1 MLNKNHLISL
11 LVIASVA
18 LTGCNSKKSSSSGT
32 TKTGEV
38 IFFQNIEGTG
48 ELQLK
53 ALKTN
58 QRNSYGKVGF
68 QQFTNAVSLP
78 VGTWYVNVVNDN
90 ATTDTTDDISLIDE
104 DNFKSDSSELGL
116 VAITEDSTGTKKLV
130 QLPFANGAG
139 IRPINIAHLHN
150 GLGDLVAYFLLPDA
164 NNNDCDPAF
173 VPDMSTPDAVITNN
187 ISFGEVS
194 NIVNRTLPAADANG
208 DVSKNICV
216 YIKDDTDTL
225 IYQSGKVA
233 LENSANQTI
242 LITRNTVA
250 ASGDAEAVNLIY
262 YKNGVSWVWSN
273 SPADT
278 KAKIRVLNLLA
289 DPLEDV
295 GFYDVAAAANTS
307 NVIADVVSLGLS
319 KFVDGVLPS
328 NTGYWVEA
336 KMMPSPMVAPFSGQQ
351 LTVMFYGDPSIG
363 QVPKTQIVEEPLNT
377 IDGKVRL
384 TISTPVQLVA
394 NETSS
399 FAIYLLKEGEY
410 SFDSAL
416 VSLGAK
422 SSTTVTLE
430 PNKYQLYAMDASGSN
445 LVKLAQYT
453 ALDLQAAGTN
463 KHIVLYKPAGGGF
476 DLCLIDDQACQ

>member
-11 LVIASVA
+11 LVVASVA

-32 TKTGEV
+32 KKTGEV

-104 DNFKSDSSELGL
+104 DNFKSDSSELSL
-116 VAITEDSTGTKKLV
+116 IAITEDGTGTKQLV

-150 GLGDLVAYFLLPDA
+150 GFGDLVAYFLLPDTTTDECLA
-164 NNNDCDPAF
+164 N
-173 VPDMSTPDAVITNN
+173 PDADSDAVITNI
-187 ISFGEVS
+187 ISFGTAS
-194 NIVNRTLPAADANG
+194 DIVDRRLPAADING

-225 IYQSGKVA
+225 IYQSGKVS

-242 LITRNTVA
+242 IITRNTVA
-250 ASGDAEAVNLIY
+250 ASGNPEAVNLIY

-476 DLCLIDDQACQ
+476 DLCLIDDQTCQ